1 MPTLRILEALP
12 DDIAPAWDALHDG
25 NPFVSHAFLSGLE
38 QHGCL
43 RADWGWRP
51 HHLGLWDGDALVAA
65 APAYRKQNS
74 HGEFVFDHAWAN
86 AYARYGHEYYPKLLC
101 ASPYSPVTGPRLLTR
116 DPALQRSLL
125 TAMTQACEGRPL
137 SSAHVNF
144 HTAQDDPA
152 FDDARFEG
160 GWLARSGGGDTVRLF
175 VGVGILGGFTTFSS
189 FSMEYW
195 MLFER
200 GQNAQ
205 AAAYVF
211 ASVIGAIAACGL
223 GLFIVRQVPA

>member
-1 MPTLRILEALP
+1 MNSLFPVMIGGAIGAGARHLVGQAVLARFGPAFPWGTLSIN
-12 DDIAPAWDALHDG
+12 IVG
-25 NPFVSHAFLSGLE
+25 
-38 QHGCL
+38 
-43 RADWGWRP
+43 
-51 HHLGLWDGDALVAA
+51 
-65 APAYRKQNS
+65 
-74 HGEFVFDHAWAN
+74 
-86 AYARYGHEYYPKLLC
+86 
-101 ASPYSPVTGPRLLTR
+101 
-116 DPALQRSLL
+116 SLL
-125 TAMTQACEGRPL
+125 MGL
-137 SSAHVNF
+137 LV
-144 HTAQDDPA
+144 
-152 FDDARFEG
+152 
-160 GWLARSGGGDTVRLF
+160 GWLARSGGGDTTRLF